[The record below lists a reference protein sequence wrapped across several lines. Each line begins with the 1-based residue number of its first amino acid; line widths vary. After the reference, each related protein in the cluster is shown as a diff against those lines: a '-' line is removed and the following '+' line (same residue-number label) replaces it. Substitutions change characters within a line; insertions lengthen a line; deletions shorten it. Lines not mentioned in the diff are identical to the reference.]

1 MNKITRRLA
10 ALGLAAT
17 MVGSL
22 AACGGN
28 SSDTQTAAGAGPGS
42 PASKPLCPYRP

>member
-1 MNKITRRLA
+1 MSKIARRLA

-22 AACGGN
+22 AACGGIHQIHRR
-28 SSDTQTAAGAGPGS
+28 QTAVIT
-42 PASKPLCPYRP
+42 